1 MNIGGKLFAFGTV
14 LYFGLGAVYW
24 FMSGDVIGTSLL
36 ALTGGLAFLIAFYV
50 LFTSKRV
57 GVLPEDIETALI
69 SDADTDY
76 GFFSPHSWW
85 PFAIGASTFI
95 FVLGFNDGDL
105 WIGFRVLPRPVRK
118 VIKRKFV
125 CDWQPEAR
133 NSL

>member
-1 MNIGGKLFAFGTV
+1 MIIGGKLFAAGTILFFGIG
-14 LYFGLGAVYW
+14 FVYW

-57 GVLPEDIETALI
+57 GALPEDNDYALI

-95 FVLGFNDGDL
+95 FILGFVFARWMMVAGL
-105 WIGFRVLPRPVRK
+105 VALMMAIYGLVFEYYRGE
-118 VIKRKFV
+118 FV
-125 CDWQPEAR
+125 K
-133 NSL
+133 